1 MSIMLVHTTG
11 PAATYSCC
19 TTPGRRKN
27 RYLCA
32 VVVVL
37 HEQGRVKSL
46 GSELIVYELKLKHDQ
61 RMHSIKLRQHET
73 HKTAYKTQ
81 PERSIMH
88 VHYTITR
95 HIQQLTTNC

>member
-19 TTPGRRKN
+19 TMPGRRKN

-32 VVVVL
+32 VLVVL

-46 GSELIVYELKLKHDQ
+46 GSELIVYELKLKNDQ
-61 RMHSIKLRQHET
+61 RMQSVKLRQ

-95 HIQQLTTNC
+95 HI